1 MFFFENI
8 PSYSGFTLIIL
19 NIVVYIV
26 LSIAL
31 FVMLLVLN
39 DKSYS
44 TLNKLKNL
52 NEFYFLFMSTL
63 LLLLSLA
70 GVPPLFGFVGKFILY
85 IQLLSTKSF
94 YLFTVF
100 LIFNV
105 FILYFYIQNIRFMVT
120 KNINKTRNSM
130 FFYNNNHELVITF
143 LLFILFFNVFGIFY
157 FENFFIYISY

>member
-1 MFFFENI
+1 MHIFENI
-8 PSYSGFTLIIL
+8 LINNSFTLIVL
-19 NIVVYIV
+19 NIIVYIF

-31 FVMLLVLN
+31 FTVLLLLN

-52 NEFYFLFMSTL
+52 NEFYFLFVTTL

-94 YLFTVF
+94 FLFILF
-100 LIFNV
+100 LLFNV

-120 KNINKTRNSM
+120 KNINKTRNSLFFSNNSYEFIIAFLLLIM
-130 FFYNNNHELVITF
+130 FFNI
-143 LLFILFFNVFGIFY
+143 FGIFY
-157 FENFFIYISY
+157 FENFLIYLSY